1 MRVLIVIAI
10 LVLIVFTYINYLVY
24 SNYVVLQYNKA
35 CEVAGEKGFEAAGE
49 EYEKFKK
56 SGSWTT
62 LFLVPKLEK
71 QWLEDLADLTRSRI
85 NVDDI
90 LLTEPQPICAADCL
104 TWFEKHH
111 ADWPQLSNLIDD
123 LAKTTF
129 EKGKAFVSRPPDQLF
144 DGMEIQHEKQLASFA
159 RRLAK
164 SSHMPKD
171 KGQKLINVAQGLEA
185 RIPADEK
192 RLQEYLDSLP
202 KTL

>member
-1 MRVLIVIAI
+1 MRVVIIIAI
-10 LVLIVFTYINYLVY
+10 LALIVFAYINYLVY

-35 CEVAGEKGFEAAGE
+35 LKMAGDKGFEAAAE
-49 EYEKFKK
+49 EYDQFKK
-56 SGSWTT
+56 AGSWTT
-62 LFLVPKLEK
+62 IFLVPKLED
-71 QWLEDLADLTRSRI
+71 QWLEDLADLTLNRAT
-85 NVDDI
+85 VQDI
-90 LLTEPQPICAADCL
+90 LLTEPQDICAADCL

-111 ADWPQLSNLIDD
+111 ADWPQMPKLIDD

-129 EKGKAFVSRPPDQLF
+129 EKGKAFVSRPLDALL
-144 DGMEIQHEKQLASFA
+144 DGMEIRHEKQLATFA

-164 SSHMPKD
+164 SQYMPKD
-171 KGQKLINVAQGLEA
+171 KGQKLLGVAQSLEA